1 MTKLQ
6 ISINELKNTEVDIL
20 STQLL
25 SDCTFG
31 EVSFSIPQ
39 LYLL

>member
-6 ISINELKNTEVDIL
+6 IKCELKNTEVDIL

-39 LYLL
+39 L